1 MRTLSRRQ
9 LLRLA
14 VALPAAGLFSRYR
27 ALAAPHLNRVKITGI
42 RAMAIKNI
50 AGNCLIRVDTDSG
63 LTGYGEAG
71 ATGPMARARI
81 ETMKG
86 LLIGKDPLAIEV
98 HFQNMTSLMHTY
110 MAHIP
115 TISGIDIALWD
126 LAGKIIGA
134 PVDTLLGGPFRDSIA
149 MYSHGI
155 GLDMLDKASC
165 RDWAQ
170 RIKEMPEGFTAFKN
184 NIDPVLGV
192 PVARFA
198 STLTTAQ
205 LRNVARGYGNCREA
219 VGDDIDIAVHC
230 HNELDTPSAIAVA
243 KAVEPMNPLFIEDA
257 LNPPFSEAWM
267 ALRRS
272 TRVPLLTGEKL
283 EMVRGFKPFVD
294 NQAVDII
301 HPDLVFRRRI
311 QRDPE
316 DRRLC
321 RPVPH
326 AGGAAQRRLA
336 GADVRQRPF
345 RCVHSELL
353 SLGKPARTAQPLHRE
368 DGRGQPARGAPGTA
382 QGPHRARPG
391 AGHRSRVLEAE
402 LGRTAKPIG
411 HDERTARGPA
421 SPQHL
426 TKPSWWRRPSGKR
439 DSRSS

>member
-1 MRTLSRRQ
+1 MKPLSRRD
-9 LLRLA
+9 LIRLA
-14 VALPAAGLFSRYR
+14 VALPAAGLFNRYR
-27 ALAAPHLNRVKITGI
+27 ALAAPNLNRVKITNI
-42 RAMAIKNI
+42 RAMAIQNI
-50 AGNCLIRVDTDSG
+50 AGNCLIRIDTDGG

-81 ETMKG
+81 ETMRG

-134 PVDTLLGGPFRDSIA
+134 PVATLLGGPFRGSIP

-155 GLDMLDKASC
+155 GLNMLDKASC

-170 RIKEMPEGFTAFKN
+170 RIKAMPEGFTAFKN
-184 NIDPVLGV
+184 NIDTVLGV
-192 PVARFA
+192 PAARFA
-198 STLTTAQ
+198 ATLTTQQ

-243 KAVEPMNPLFIEDA
+243 KAVEPMNPLFLEDA

-283 EMVRGFKPFVD
+283 ELVRGFKPFVD

-301 HPDLVFRRRI
+301 HPDLSFAGGFTGTRKIADYAAVFRTPVALHNVGSLVLTYANAHFGASI
-311 QRDPE
+311 QNFYR
-316 DRRLC
+316 
-321 RPVPH
+321 
-326 AGGAAQRRLA
+326 
-336 GADVRQRPF
+336 
-345 RCVHSELL
+345 SE
-353 SLGKPARTAQPLHRE
+353 SQ
-368 DGRGQPARGAPGTA
+368 
-382 QGPHRARPG
+382 
-391 AGHRSRVLEAE
+391 
-402 LGRTAKPIG
+402 LGRPNHYIEGMAAG
-411 HDERTARGPA
+411 
-421 SPQHL
+421 SPPEVRNGLL
-426 TKPSWWRRPSGKR
+426 TVPTTPGLGLEINPDFLKKNLVAGEPYWG
-439 DSRSS
+439 